1 MRRRKK
7 GARKSGNG
15 AINKPSLMLAI
26 YLFLSDKVRMMYT
39 LIWKRYFIYIS
50 NIYITIYAMLDN
62 NLGVQTHENLTS
74 ISKTD
79 KIV

>member
-1 MRRRKK
+1 
-7 GARKSGNG
+7 
-15 AINKPSLMLAI
+15 MLAI

-39 LIWKRYFIYIS
+39 LIWKRYFIYIYIS